1 MKSSTAAMPSLVVAL
16 ALAFI
21 PLPAVAGSPFD
32 VTISNADWGK
42 SVAVRYHHGLFGW
55 IDAGRVEFH
64 HDGRT
69 VIAPRGGQPRETDNL
84 AESLA
89 HYAADRLGNP
99 ALGRQLAQV
108 IEREVGK

>member
-1 MKSSTAAMPSLVVAL
+1 MKPSTAAMASLVVAL
-16 ALAFI
+16 ALAFL
-21 PLPAVAGSPFD
+21 PLPAGAGAPFD
-32 VTISNADWGK
+32 IAVSNAEWGK

-64 HDGRT
+64 RDGRT
-69 VIAPRGGQPRETDNL
+69 VVAPRGGQPSVTDNL

-89 HYAADRLGNP
+89 HQAADRLGNP